1 MEIKNQWVVYER
13 RDDLYFC
20 GLKDDFPILE
30 HLNSK
35 VRQYKSKRAAS
46 CAISRIL
53 DSHIE
58 CCDFVPVYI
67 ECREVPDI
75 AEEITSDPAEAPTEK
90 RTQATVYSLTYN
102 DGTWETV
109 TSYWK
114 IAMVKKKIGRRFVFG
129 VIDAKTA
136 RNGYLYAFETDGE
149 KAWEFFCE
157 SVYKSGIGSIKK
169 LMGEQITPQKGGMQ

>member
-1 MEIKNQWVVYER
+1 MEIKNQWVVHER

-20 GLKDDFPILE
+20 GLKDDCPVLE
-30 HLNSK
+30 PLNSK
-35 VRQYKSKRAAS
+35 VRQYKSKRAAT

-58 CCDFVPVYI
+58 CCDFVPMYI
-67 ECREVPDI
+67 ECKEVPDI
-75 AEEITSDPAEAPTEK
+75 TEEITPEPVDAPTEK
-90 RTQATVYSLTYN
+90 STQATVYSLIYN
-102 DGTWETV
+102 DGMWETV

-114 IAMVKKKIGRRFVFG
+114 ISMVKKKIGGRYVFG

-136 RNGYLYAFETDGE
+136 RNGYLYAFESNGE

-169 LMGEQITPQKGGMQ
+169 LMGEQIRQKGGMQ